1 MAPCNFQLAYF
12 FFSVTSLLLLSTVI
26 QADTN
31 IGFSVDLIQRDSPLS
46 PFYNPSETYIDRLHN
61 AFLRSILR
69 INHFKTSSSASTKA
83 LQSPMVPSGGEYFM
97 EISIG
102 GIKVLG
108 VADTGSDL
116 NWIQCKP
123 CKKCF
128 KQKPQIFDPTNSST
142 YKLLPCES
150 PYCTALEK
158 DKRCDVMGNVCGYKY
173 SYGDGSFTEGNIGS
187 ENFTIASST
196 GSLVSFSEIIFG
208 CGHNNVGVFDEVG
221 SGIIGIGGGPLSLI
235 SQLSSSIR
243 GKFSHCLVPTSS
255 NVTSKITFGTS
266 NLVSGHN
273 VVSTPLVDKEPKTY
287 YYVTLEAIS
296 VGKKRLAYTSSA
308 PNITQKGNMII
319 DTGTTYTFLDPEFY
333 EKLAEALEKAIGSK
347 RVRHP
352 SGLPSVCFQVASDHS
367 DLPII
372 TVHFTGADVKLPPV
386 SSYITLQNDM
396 VCLTMIAFDDIAT
409 FGNLSQMN
417 LYVGYDLE
425 NRKVSFMPTDCT
437 MHSKNA

>member
-1 MAPCNFQLAYF
+1 MATCNFQLAYF

-26 QADTN
+26 QADTD

-69 INHFKTSSSASTKA
+69 INHFKTSSSASTEA

-128 KQKPQIFDPTNSST
+128 KQKPQIFDPANSST

-235 SQLSSSIR
+235 SQLSSSIQ

-296 VGKKRLAYTSSA
+296 VGKKRLSLH
-308 PNITQKGNMII
+308 K
-319 DTGTTYTFLDPEFY
+319 
-333 EKLAEALEKAIGSK
+333 
-347 RVRHP
+347 
-352 SGLPSVCFQVASDHS
+352 
-367 DLPII
+367 
-372 TVHFTGADVKLPPV
+372 
-386 SSYITLQNDM
+386 
-396 VCLTMIAFDDIAT
+396 
-409 FGNLSQMN
+409 
-417 LYVGYDLE
+417 
-425 NRKVSFMPTDCT
+425 
-437 MHSKNA
+437 